1 MAGDRS
7 QVPSMLRLVA
17 FVSALVLVDT
27 VFFTALTP
35 LLPHYTREAGLTK
48 AGAGVLVACY
58 PAGTLVGS
66 LPGGVLVARIG
77 ERRVALLGL
86 GLMSAATLAFGWTHT
101 ASVLDAAV
109 SSRDSPAPAR
119 GRRAW
124 PGCPPAPRTSGAAN
138 CLAPRSARR

>member
-1 MAGDRS
+1 MAGDRAG
-7 QVPSMLRLVA
+7 VRSMRPLLALVC
-17 FVSALVLVDT
+17 ALVLVDT

-66 LPGGVLVARIG
+66 LPGGMLVARIG

-86 GLMSAATLAFGWTHT
+86 GLMSVATLAFGWSHT
-101 ASVLDAAV
+101 APVLDV
-109 SSRDSPAPAR
+109 AR
-119 GRRAW
+119 FV
-124 PGCPPAPRTSGAAN
+124 PGV
-138 CLAPRSARR
+138 